1 MDRIGA
7 LLAQMIEA
15 TGLAGVFVEGMSF
28 EDFLADK
35 RTQQAVLMNLIILGE
50 AATRLMNSE
59 PAFVTRHSQIP
70 WTGMKGT
77 RNRVAHGYFEINL
90 QMVWDTV
97 RDELPKLHA
106 QLIAIQGDSGGS
118 RSE

>member
-1 MDRIGA
+1 
-7 LLAQMIEA
+7 MIEA

-35 RTQQAVLMNLIILGE
+35 RTQQAVLMNLIIVGE
-50 AATRLMNSE
+50 AATRLMSSE
-59 PAFVTRHSQIP
+59 PAFVAGHPGVP
-70 WTGMKGT
+70 WTGMKGM

-97 RDELPKLHA
+97 QDELPKLHA
-106 QLIAIQGDSGGS
+106 QLIAIQGGSGSVGS
-118 RSE
+118 D